1 MKTTI
6 RLFMAIAMTL
16 LFFNS
21 TLFAQDDTPP
31 TRPEY
36 ITVTTMHWNMDNDDF
51 DMEEWIA
58 VEKEFL
64 DKVTMKNEYVVG
76 SGFYMHR
83 YTPDNRE
90 LIYVRTYASWED
102 IDKAGDR
109 DDELAEE
116 AWPEEEA
123 RDAFSDKQ
131 AAYYADFH
139 SDEIYA
145 TMSGAKVLTEAP
157 GDDMILYVRKS
168 HFAYPDDGSMEEFK
182 ELRTE
187 FTENVI
193 HKNEYIK
200 GYFPNAHFWGSDRT
214 EFVEAFL
221 LNSMDDLD
229 KMFGRTGE
237 LVEAHWP
244 DEVAREE
251 MNKKAGNYFT
261 GVHGDYI
268 YTMVEQLSK

>member
-16 LFFNS
+16 LLFSS
-21 TLFAQDDTPP
+21 TLFAQDDAP
-31 TRPEY
+31 TRPAY
-36 ITVTTMHWNMDNDDF
+36 LTATTMHWNMDNEDF

-64 DKVTMKNEYVVG
+64 DKVTAKNEYVMA
-76 SGFYMHR
+76 SGFYLHR
-83 YTPDNRE
+83 FTADNTE

-109 DDELAEE
+109 DNELAEE
-116 AWPEEEA
+116 AWPDKEA

-131 AAYYADFH
+131 AAYYANFH

-145 TMSGAKVLTEAP
+145 TMSGAKLLTEAP
-157 GDDMILYVRKS
+157 GEDMILYLRKN
-168 HFAYPDDGSMEEFK
+168 HFAYPDDGSLEDFK
-182 ELRTE
+182 ELRME

-200 GYFPNAHFWGSDRT
+200 GYYPSAHAWGSDRT
-214 EFVEAFL
+214 EFAEAFFV
-221 LNSMDDLD
+221 NSMADLD
-229 KMFGRTGE
+229 KMFERTGE
-237 LVEAHWP
+237 LVKEHWP
-244 DEVAREE
+244 DDEARKE
-251 MNKKAGNYFT
+251 MNKKAGKYFT

-268 YTMVEQLSK
+268 YSVVEQLFR